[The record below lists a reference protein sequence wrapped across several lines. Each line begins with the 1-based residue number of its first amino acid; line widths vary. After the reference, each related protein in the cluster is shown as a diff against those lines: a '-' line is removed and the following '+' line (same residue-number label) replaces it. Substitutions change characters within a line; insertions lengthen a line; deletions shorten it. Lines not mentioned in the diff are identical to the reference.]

1 MISKRNTP
9 NFDQYCIIL
18 FSVRRPDEGY
28 SRNAPCALDLLIYV
42 YFYVDI
48 PSVLKH

>member
-1 MISKRNTP
+1 MILKRNTRY
-9 NFDQYCIIL
+9 FDQYCIIL

-28 SRNAPCALDLLIYV
+28 SRNVPCALDLIIYGF
-42 YFYVDI
+42 FYVDI